1 MITSAN
7 LDYKKFKL
15 LDPTLGKRVF
25 NNAVATSL
33 AEAAAEWH
41 RSYLPK
47 HFTRAGAQEYGY
59 KARKGEKMSP
69 GQRGYTRS
77 YAYRKLKAFG
87 HQDPLVFT
95 GETKQLSRMRK
106 IVYTSKQAKVVL
118 PRKLN
123 WKHPK
128 SQISMRDEIT
138 AVSQPE
144 LDALREL
151 AQETVARILQQGKE
165 S

>member
-15 LDPTLGKRVF
+15 LDPTLTKRVF
-25 NNAVATSL
+25 NNAVKTSL
-33 AEAAAEWH
+33 SKIAAEWH
-41 RSYLPK
+41 KDYLPK
-47 HFTRAGAQEYGY
+47 HFTRQGALEYGY

-77 YAYRKLKAFG
+77 YAYRKLRAFG

-95 GETKQLSRMRK
+95 GETKQLARIRK
-106 IVYTSKQAKVVL
+106 IVATSKQAKVVL

-128 SQISMRDEIT
+128 SQINMRDEIT
-138 AVSQPE
+138 AITPAE
-144 LDALREL
+144 LNALREL
-151 AQETVARILQQGKE
+151 AETAVSTALNQGKE
-165 S
+165 